1 MKPTALVALVLS
13 LLLAHGAAA
22 QIVGHAPESSPYQ
35 DIEDPRNLSFFGG
48 YLLAPYTRGHV
59 NPHSGP
65 LAGIRWDIHIGGP
78 AYFEA
83 RWAHVFTDH
92 DVTFP
97 TEPPTIR
104 DHGTKPTQLN
114 LVDVGM
120 ALNLV
125 GERTWHGLIPV
136 INVDVGVA
144 TDLGAAR
151 DSALFR
157 FGTQFEMSAGAG
169 IRWVPGGP
177 IQMRFDVTDYFY
189 ATRYPGSFRG
199 TTAGPP
205 VVPANAALTAWRQ
218 NLAPTVG
225 LSLTAFR

>member
-1 MKPTALVALVLS
+1 MKRTVIALS
-13 LLLAHGAAA
+13 LLVAQSAAA
-22 QIVGHAPESSPYQ
+22 QIVGHAPESSPYL
-35 DIEDPRNLSFFGG
+35 DIEDPRVLTFYGG
-48 YLLAPYTRGHV
+48 YLLAPYTRGHI

-65 LAGIRWDIHIGGP
+65 LAGVRWDIHVGGP
-78 AYFEA
+78 AYFVA

-92 DVTFP
+92 DVTLP
-97 TEPPTIR
+97 DEPPAIR

-125 GERTWHGLIPV
+125 GERTWHHLIPL
-136 INVDVGVA
+136 INVDVGLA

-151 DSALFR
+151 DSAKFR
-157 FGTQFEMSAGAG
+157 FGTQFMMSAGAG

-177 IQMRFDVTDYFY
+177 LQARLDVTDYFY

-218 NLAPTVG
+218 NIAPTLG
-225 LSLTAFR
+225 FSLTAFR